1 MAAYHVFLFAGV
13 VAQGLL
19 HYLSSCHTETVWR
32 SFGSWLRTFRK
43 GVAPSEMV
51 VTMALRNTLPEFL
64 LVCSPSNSMA
74 KFIQQR
80 QDPGRAD
87 FFRKAA

>member
-1 MAAYHVFLFAGV
+1 
-13 VAQGLL
+13 
-19 HYLSSCHTETVWR
+19 
-32 SFGSWLRTFRK
+32 
-43 GVAPSEMV
+43 MV

-64 LVCSPSNSMA
+64 LVCSPSHTMA

-80 QDPGRAD
+80 QDRSRAD